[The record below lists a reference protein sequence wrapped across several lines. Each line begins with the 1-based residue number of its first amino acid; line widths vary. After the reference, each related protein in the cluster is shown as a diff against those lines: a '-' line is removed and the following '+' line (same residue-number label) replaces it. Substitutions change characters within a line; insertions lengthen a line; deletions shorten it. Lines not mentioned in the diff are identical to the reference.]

1 MYGAVTASILPDVS
15 DDPTRRIP
23 ETPPRP
29 LPPEY
34 AAGAPVYAEDEDPRL
49 LADRIRSLQT
59 ALALLGVLAVA
70 ALGVALW
77 ALLTGDDDDQQRVD
91 RRGAST
97 ERVAE
102 LEARVDELRDAVRDA
117 PSADAVQQLQDDQEQ
132 LQAQVDEVAETAG
145 GEQVA
150 TDEEA
155 RTAVEQ
161 LSGQVQELEARI
173 DQVEQAQAEQEATG
187 P

>member
-23 ETPPRP
+23 EIPPRE

-34 AAGAPVYAEDEDPRL
+34 VPAAPVYAEGEDPRV
-49 LADRIRSLQT
+49 LADRVRSLRT
-59 ALALLGVLAVA
+59 ALALVGVLAVA
-70 ALGVALW
+70 AFGVALW
-77 ALLTGDDDDQQRVD
+77 ALLTRDDEQPVVEN
-91 RRGAST
+91 RGAST

-102 LEARVDELRDAVRDA
+102 LEARVDELRDALRDV
-117 PSADAVQQLQDDQEQ
+117 PSAEAVDQLQEGQQQLQRR
-132 LQAQVDEVAETAG
+132 VDEVAQAAS
-145 GEQVA
+145 GEQDT

-155 RTAVEQ
+155 RTAIEQ
-161 LSGQVQELEARI
+161 LSAEVEELEARL
-173 DQVEQAQAEQEATG
+173 DQVEQAQAEQ

>member
-1 MYGAVTASILPDVS
+1 MS

-23 ETPPRP
+23 EIPPRD
-29 LPPEY
+29 LPPAY
-34 AAGAPVYAEDEDPRL
+34 APAAPVYAEDEDPRVL
-49 LADRIRSLQT
+49 SDRIRSLQT

-102 LEARVDELRDAVRDA
+102 LEARVDELRGAVRDA
-117 PSADAVQQLQDDQEQ
+117 PSAEAVQQLQDDQQQ
-132 LQAQVDEVAETAG
+132 LQTQVDEVAEAAG
-145 GEQVA
+145 GEQTA

-155 RTAVEQ
+155 RAAVEQ
-161 LSGQVQELEARI
+161 LTSQVAELEARI
-173 DQVEQAQAEQEATG
+173 DQVEQAQAEQDAATG